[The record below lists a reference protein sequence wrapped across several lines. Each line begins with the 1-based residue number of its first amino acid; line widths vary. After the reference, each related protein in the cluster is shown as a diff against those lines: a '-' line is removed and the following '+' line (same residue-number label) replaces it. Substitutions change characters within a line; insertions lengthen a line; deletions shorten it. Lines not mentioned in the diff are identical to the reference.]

1 MMQPYDVVII
11 GGGPAG
17 LTAGLYAGRARLRTL
32 ILDQGLPGGQLL
44 NTERIEDYPGFEAID
59 GRDLAKRLEGQTRKF
74 AVDIKMSEV
83 LEVAAE
89 GERKRVV
96 TADETY
102 VAGAVI
108 VAAGGKPQKLDV
120 PGEAELAGR
129 GVSYCAICD
138 GPFFQDQTIA
148 VVGGG
153 NTAVEEADYLTRFAK
168 QVYIIHRRQ
177 QFSAQRIAQ
186 ERALSNPKIEVLWNT
201 VVTAILGEQG
211 VRAVRLRSVDGG
223 AERELAAEGVFIFI
237 GFTPNR
243 IKEHAKHDVLGF
255 FLTDERMET
264 SIPGIFAVGDIR
276 AQPVR
281 QLTNA
286 VADGTVAAIMAQKHV
301 EEHGSARAS

>member
-1 MMQPYDVVII
+1 MQPYDVVII

-59 GRDLAKRLEGQTRKF
+59 GRDLAKRLESQARKF
-74 AVDIKMSEV
+74 GVDIKMSEV
-83 LEVAAE
+83 LEVAAD

-108 VAAGGKPQKLDV
+108 VAAGGKPRKLDV

-138 GPFFQDQTIA
+138 GPFFQDQTIV

-168 QVYIIHRRQ
+168 KVYIIHRRRE
-177 QFSAQRIAQ
+177 FSAQRVAQ
-186 ERALSNPKIEVLWNT
+186 ERALGNPKIEVLWNT

-211 VRAVRLRSVDGG
+211 VRAVRLKSVDGG

-243 IKEHAKHDVLGF
+243 IKEHARHDVLGF

-281 QLTNA
+281 QVTNA

-301 EEHGSARAS
+301 EEHGSARAG

>member
-17 LTAGLYAGRARLRTL
+17 LTAGLYTGRARLRAL

-44 NTERIEDYPGFEAID
+44 NTGRIEDYPGFEAID
-59 GRDLAKRLEGQTRKF
+59 GRDLATRLEGQTRKF
-74 AVDIKMSEV
+74 GVDIKMGEV
-83 LEVAAE
+83 LEVAPD
-89 GERKRVV
+89 GERKCVV

-108 VAAGGKPQKLDV
+108 VAAGGKPRKLDV

-153 NTAVEEADYLTRFAK
+153 NTAVEEADYLTRFGK
-168 QVYIIHRRQ
+168 KVYIIHRRG
-177 QFSAQRIAQ
+177 QFSAQRVAQ
-186 ERALSNPKIEVLWNT
+186 ERALANPKIEVLWNT
-201 VVTAILGEQG
+201 VVTAILGEHG
-211 VRAVRLRSVDGG
+211 MRAVRLKSVDGG
-223 AERELAAEGVFIFI
+223 VEREVAAEGVFIFV

-243 IKEHAKHDVLGF
+243 IKEHAKHDTLGF

-264 SIPGIFAVGDIR
+264 SVSGLFAAGDIR

-281 QLTNA
+281 QVTNA
-286 VADGTVAAIMAQKHV
+286 VADGTVAGIMAQKHV
-301 EEHGSARAS
+301 EEHRLVSRS

>member
-1 MMQPYDVVII
+1 MQPYDVVII

-32 ILDQGLPGGQLL
+32 ILDQGIPGGQLL

-74 AVDIKMSEV
+74 GVDIRMGEV
-83 LEVAAE
+83 IEVASG

-108 VAAGGKPQKLDV
+108 VAAGGKPRKLEV

-138 GPFFQDQTIA
+138 GPFFQDQTI
-148 VVGGG
+148 VVLGGG
-153 NTAVEEADYLTRFAK
+153 NTAVEEAEYLTRFSK
-168 QVYIIHRRQ
+168 KVSIVHRGR

-186 ERALSNPKIEVLWNT
+186 ERALGNPKIDVLWNT

-223 AERELAAEGVFIFI
+223 AERELAVEGVFIFI

-264 SIPGIFAVGDIR
+264 SIAGIFAVGDIR

-281 QLTNA
+281 QVTNA
-286 VADGTVAAIMAQKHV
+286 VADGTVAAIMAQRHI
-301 EEHGSARAS
+301 ERHGSARAS